1 MEDME
6 KDIRTEQEETVE
18 TPVQEEVKETKTE
31 KKKTERS
38 SKSKKEMEKLKAD
51 LDEANAKCD
60 EYKNDYL
67 RARADYENLK
77 RRTETS
83 NSQFY
88 TEGTAKA
95 VLELLPVID
104 NLERALEAEKEQTSM
119 KQGVEMVLRQAKTA
133 LEKLGVEEIP
143 SDGVAFDP
151 NLHNAVMQVPAEE
164 GEDSGMIKV
173 VLMKGYIMNGKVI
186 RHSMV
191 QVTE

>member
-1 MEDME
+1 MSEVE
-6 KDIRTEQEETVE
+6 KEVINEQEKVVNE
-18 TPVQEEVKETKTE
+18 PAKEEAEVKTE
-31 KKKTERS
+31 KKKTERN
-38 SKSKKEMEKLKAD
+38 SKSKKEIEKLRAD
-51 LDEANAKCD
+51 LKEADEKCE

-83 NSQFY
+83 NSQFF

-95 VLELLPVID
+95 VLEFLPVID
-104 NLERALEAEKEQTSM
+104 NLERAIDAEKEQTSM

-133 LEKLGVEEIP
+133 LEKLGVKEIP
-143 SDGVAFDP
+143 AEGEKFDP
-151 NLHNAVMQVPAEE
+151 NLHNAVMQVEKEDGEE
-164 GEDSGMIKV
+164 SGVIKV
-173 VLMKGYIMNGKVI
+173 VLMKGYVMNDRVI

>member
-6 KDIRTEQEETVE
+6 KDISTEQEETVE

-38 SKSKKEMEKLKAD
+38 SKSKKEIEKLKAD

-164 GEDSGMIKV
+164 GEESGMIKV

>member
-6 KDIRTEQEETVE
+6 KDLSTEQEETVE

-38 SKSKKEMEKLKAD
+38 SKSKKEIEKLKAD

-164 GEDSGMIKV
+164 GEESGMIKV